1 MSLTVSDVQAL
12 RVGWDGTNSRLNIGA
27 TATGK
32 TTSSRIA
39 ALSSD
44 VGYHLNISG
53 AAAATTDFYVP
64 GGIILF
70 GLIDANRINCISAT
84 GGNGTLYI
92 SESV

>member
-12 RVGWDGTNSRLNIGA
+12 RVGWDGTTKRLNIGA
-27 TATGK
+27 TATSAT
-32 TTSSRIA
+32 TTSRIS

-44 VGYHLNISG
+44 VGYHLNVSG
-53 AAAATTDFYVP
+53 TAATTDFYVP

-70 GLIDANRINCISAT
+70 GVADAKSIGCISAT

>member
-12 RVGWDGTNSRLNIGA
+12 RVGWAGTTRRLNIGA
-27 TATGK
+27 TATSTV
-32 TTSSRIA
+32 TTSRIS

-53 AAAATTDFYVP
+53 TAATTDFYVP
-64 GGIILF
+64 GGIIMF
-70 GLIDANRINCISAT
+70 GLTDSNTIGCISAT